1 MYILRVSTFSHV
13 IDIAQNFCTDTVT
26 TAEKSA
32 PPPAALLLL
41 LSRTCYDLQLNTAQ
55 YLMAMVDEQFLIED
69 TGGLTSVPKINGL
82 LKTVSQMLLNH
93 YVKMQGGIM
102 SQMLR
107 KSVETRDWLNTVE
120 PRSVRAVMKRVVEE
134 VTAVDR
140 QVGGGGRDMWKGR
153 CMQTKYCN
161 QAFSAKCTVT
171 KSWTLGGMNSP
182 RTASVVG
189 RRGGS
194 RVLRRTGR
202 PVPTS

>member
-1 MYILRVSTFSHV
+1 MFARAFSSPSSGSCNVNEKCTNFFPHIIRFLFSTSSHV
-13 IDIAQNFCTDTVT
+13 IEIAQNFCTDTVT

-69 TGGLTSVPKINGL
+69 TSGLTSVPKVNGL

-140 QVGGGGRDMWKGR
+140 QVGGFD
-153 CMQTKYCN
+153 
-161 QAFSAKCTVT
+161 
-171 KSWTLGGMNSP
+171 
-182 RTASVVG
+182 VG
-189 RRGGS
+189 EKRRY
-194 RVLRRTGR
+194 
-202 PVPTS
+202 

>member
-1 MYILRVSTFSHV
+1 MQCQCYVPFGLFTQLFNYISFSTCSHV

-55 YLMAMVDEQFLIED
+55 YLMAMVDEQFFIED
-69 TGGLTSVPKINGL
+69 TSGLTSVPKVNGL

-140 QVGGGGRDMWKGR
+140 QVGMIKLR
-153 CMQTKYCN
+153 
-161 QAFSAKCTVT
+161 
-171 KSWTLGGMNSP
+171 LGGNDGIDAKLLKLAKLQSI
-182 RTASVVG
+182 G
-189 RRGGS
+189 
-194 RVLRRTGR
+194 
-202 PVPTS
+202 

>member
-1 MYILRVSTFSHV
+1 M
-13 IDIAQNFCTDTVT
+13 T

-140 QVGGGGRDMWKGR
+140 QVGGAGGRAGYICGKDDAEYIIKHGVLI
-153 CMQTKYCN
+153 
-161 QAFSAKCTVT
+161 AECTVT
-171 KSWTLGGMNSP
+171 CM
-182 RTASVVG
+182 VG
-189 RRGGS
+189 WD
-194 RVLRRTGR
+194 
-202 PVPTS
+202 

>member
-1 MYILRVSTFSHV
+1 MFGRAFSSPSLGRVKSLYQSGFVSTLRVSTFSHV

-69 TGGLTSVPKINGL
+69 TGGLTSVPKVNGL

-140 QVGGGGRDMWKGR
+140 QVGGGVQICGKD
-153 CMQTKYCN
+153 
-161 QAFSAKCTVT
+161 AAD
-171 KSWTLGGMNSP
+171 
-182 RTASVVG
+182 
-189 RRGGS
+189 
-194 RVLRRTGR
+194 
-202 PVPTS
+202 

>member
-1 MYILRVSTFSHV
+1 MINCLNVFFPHHCIRFLFSTFSHV
-13 IDIAQNFCTDTVT
+13 IEIAQNFCTDTVT

-69 TGGLTSVPKINGL
+69 TSGLTSVPKVNGL

-107 KSVETRDWLNTVE
+107 KSVETRDWLKTVE

-140 QVGGGGRDMWKGR
+140 QVGGFDVGEKRHDGTDLI
-153 CMQTKYCN
+153 
-161 QAFSAKCTVT
+161 CTY
-171 KSWTLGGMNSP
+171 L
-182 RTASVVG
+182 VG
-189 RRGGS
+189 QYIAY
-194 RVLRRTGR
+194 
-202 PVPTS
+202 

>member
-1 MYILRVSTFSHV
+1 M
-13 IDIAQNFCTDTVT
+13 T

-69 TGGLTSVPKINGL
+69 TGGLTSVPKVNGL

-140 QVGGGGRDMWKGR
+140 QVGGGVRICHMWKGR
-153 CMQTKYCN
+153 CRLNN
-161 QAFSAKCTVT
+161 QAFSAKCNV
-171 KSWTLGGMNSP
+171 SYMVGFWSRTLEGMNSP
-182 RTASVVG
+182 RKASAVG

-194 RVLRRTGR
+194 GALRRTGK
-202 PVPTS
+202 PVL